1 MMSLLTCSQFLQE
14 LSDYLDE
21 EVRDDVRRELEKHMA
36 ECPNCWV
43 LVDTTKKTLSIYKK
57 LEPDP
62 LPQGLKE
69 RLLEAIKTKLEK
81 GQSR

>member
-1 MMSLLTCSQFLQE
+1 LQE

-21 EVRDDVRRELEKHMA
+21 EVQEDVRRELERHMA

-43 LVDTTKKTLSIYKK
+43 MVDTTKKTLSIYKK

-62 LPQGLKE
+62 LPEGLKE
-69 RLLEAIKTKLEK
+69 RLLAALKTKLEK
-81 GQSR
+81 SEPS

>member
-1 MMSLLTCSQFLQE
+1 MSLLTCSQFLQE

-43 LVDTTKKTLSIYKK
+43 MVDTTKKTLSIYKK

-62 LPQGLKE
+62 LPEGLKT

-81 GQSR
+81 EEQG

>member
-1 MMSLLTCSQFLQE
+1 MSLLTCDQFLQE

-21 EVRDDVRRELEKHMA
+21 DVREDVRRELEKHMA

-43 LVDTTKKTLSIYKK
+43 MVDTTKKTLNIYKK

-62 LPQGLKE
+62 LPEPLKT
-69 RLLEAIKTKLEK
+69 RLMQAIQTKLK
-81 GQSR
+81 GTEGR

>member
-1 MMSLLTCSQFLQE
+1 MLTCSQFLQE

-43 LVDTTKKTLSIYKK
+43 MVDTTKKTLSIYKK

-62 LPQGLKE
+62 LPEGLKT
-69 RLLEAIKTKLEK
+69 RLLEAIKTKLGK
-81 GQSR
+81 GEQG

>member
-1 MMSLLTCSQFLQE
+1 MLTCSQFLQE

-43 LVDTTKKTLSIYKK
+43 MVDTTKKTLSIYKK

-62 LPQGLKE
+62 LPEGLKT

-81 GQSR
+81 EEQG